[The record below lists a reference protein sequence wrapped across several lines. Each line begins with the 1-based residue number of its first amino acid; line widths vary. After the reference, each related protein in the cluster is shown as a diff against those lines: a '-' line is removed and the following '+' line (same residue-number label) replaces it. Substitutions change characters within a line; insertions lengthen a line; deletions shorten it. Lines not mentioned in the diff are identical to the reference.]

1 MGEMILLDLD
11 FIFGILVL
19 VSKSP
24 LEPSTDLV
32 IGTVRLMGC
41 ISCHNVTTDN
51 SVQCI

>member
-1 MGEMILLDLD
+1 MREMILLYLD
-11 FIFGILVL
+11 FSFAILIS